1 MQKEYKRKKNG
12 VGMYNLD
19 SQEALSQFNSDQ
31 ETGLSDGEA
40 RQRLRE
46 YGFNVLKKKQSWK
59 WLRLISNQFNDA
71 LVWILLAAAILA
83 FLFSE
88 YRDTTI
94 ILIIVFLNA
103 TIGFFQEFKA
113 ERILASIRKLTKDKA
128 LVIRAKEKKEI
139 DSRFVVP
146 GDIIFV
152 SSGDSVPADGLLLE
166 AYELR
171 VNSFVFT
178 GESKPKKKEAKVQK
192 DLEISLADI
201 DNMLFMGETVAT
213 GEALYL
219 VTATGMDTELGK
231 IADLTQEVRDDLTPM
246 QKQMRTLGR
255 DVTILSLFIGV
266 MVLVAG
272 QYLKMSLYQN
282 FLFAL
287 ALSVSVVPEG
297 LPAAISVALSL
308 GMKRLLKEKV
318 LAKKLNAVE
327 TLGSVSM
334 VCSDKT
340 GTITRNE
347 LTVVKVVVNRDE
359 IFEIDGAGYEPHG
372 NFYEEGRKVNPKDI
386 QNLDMLFKIGALCN
400 DASLVKENGDYKIIG
415 DPTEGAIIVAG
426 KKYESKE
433 GYFGIGEKKIDEKPF
448 SSERMRMSVIY
459 KNKNIVSFVKGS
471 PDVMVELCNF
481 RKVGDEVLEFTEEEK
496 NNVRKVYNDMSGNAL
511 RVLAFAYRNLDE
523 VTAGLDKPTYAQVLA
538 DKTEKDL
545 IWVGMMAMID
555 PPRRDVTQAL
565 AECRKLGIRVIM
577 ITGDYAITAK
587 AIAENVGLIERDK
600 DQDENSVIDGKTLDV
615 LSDNELYQKIKSGVC
630 VFARIAPEQKLRIA
644 TVLKKYGEVIA
655 MTGDGVNDAPALKR
669 ADIGVAMGIMGTDVS
684 KEAADMI
691 LMDDNFASIVSGIE
705 EGRTIF
711 ANLKKFVHYVF
722 TSNASELITVLF
734 GVLLQI
740 PSPVSAIQI
749 LAVDLGTDIFPSF
762 SLGLEPKE
770 PNMTDERKKK
780 VNSKDSIMNFS
791 GFRRIIYLGIIMA
804 IGAVVAFIW
813 SMLRGGWHFGD
824 GIAPDSLLYIKSTT
838 AAYAVLSMSQLANL
852 LQSRSEKL
860 SPFQLGFFK
869 NKYAIFSIFISISI
883 FLSFMYVPL
892 FQKYLHML
900 PIDVWDWLAAVVTF
914 LAVFIWEEGRKA
926 EENNDK
932 K

>member
-1 MQKEYKRKKNG
+1 MSTKNKKNI
-12 VGMYNLD
+12 YSLD
-19 SQEALSQFNSDQ
+19 SQEALSEFNSDR
-31 ETGLSDGEA
+31 EAGLSDEEA

-46 YGFNVLKKKQSWK
+46 YGLNALKKKRSWK

-71 LVWILLAAAILA
+71 LVWILLVAAILA
-83 FLFSE
+83 FFFSE

-128 LVIRAKEKKEI
+128 LVIRGKEKKEI

-152 SSGDSVPADGLLLE
+152 SSGDSIPADGLLLE

-178 GESKPKKKEAKVQK
+178 GESKPKKKEAKALAELKV
-192 DLEISLADI
+192 SLADI

-213 GEALYL
+213 GEGLFL

-231 IADLTQEVRDDLTPM
+231 IANLAQEVKDDLTPM

-255 DVTILSLFIGV
+255 DVTILSLFIGAI
-266 MVLVAG
+266 VLIAG
-272 QYLKMSLYQN
+272 QYFRMSLYQN

-308 GMKRLLKEKV
+308 GMKRLLKNKV

-347 LTVVKVVVNRDE
+347 LTVVKVVLNDNEVL
-359 IFEIDGAGYEPHG
+359 EIDGAGYEPQG
-372 NFYEEGRKVNPKDI
+372 NFYESSRKINPKDI
-386 QNLDMLFKIGALCN
+386 KNLELLFKIGSLCN
-400 DASLVKENGDYKIIG
+400 DASLIKEDGAYKIIG

-426 KKYESKE
+426 KKYESGS
-433 GYFGIGEKKIDEKPF
+433 GYFAIGEKKIDEKPF

-459 KNKNIVSFVKGS
+459 KNKDIISFVKGS
-471 PDVMVELCNF
+471 PDVMIDLCKF
-481 RKVGDEVLEFTEEEK
+481 RKVGDEILEFTKEEK
-496 NNVRKVYNDMSGNAL
+496 DNVKKVYNDMSAEAL
-511 RVLAFAYRNLDE
+511 RVLAFAYRNLNE
-523 VTAGLDKPTYAQVLA
+523 AAIGLDKPSAAKAMA
-538 DKTEKDL
+538 DEAEKNL
-545 IWVGMMAMID
+545 VWVGMMAMID
-555 PPRRDVTQAL
+555 PPRRDVTKAL
-565 AECRKLGIRVIM
+565 VECRKLGIRVIM

-587 AIAENVGLIERDK
+587 AIAQNVGLIEKSK
-600 DQDENSVIDGKTLDV
+600 DQDKNSVIDGKTLDV
-615 LSDNELYQKIKSGVC
+615 LNDKELYQKIKSGVC

-644 TVLKKYGEVIA
+644 SVLKKYGEVIA

-691 LMDDNFASIVSGIE
+691 LMDDNFASIVHGVE
-705 EGRTIF
+705 EGRIIF
-711 ANLKKFVHYVF
+711 NNLKKFVHYVF

-770 PNMTDERKKK
+770 PDMTVERRKRA
-780 VNSKDSIMNFS
+780 NSKDSVMTLK
-791 GFRRIIYLGIIMA
+791 GFRRIIYIGIIMA
-804 IGAVVAFIW
+804 TGAVVTFLW
-813 SMLRGGWHFGD
+813 SMTRGGWHFGD
-824 GIAPDSLLYIKSTT
+824 KIALDSLLYVKSTT
-838 AAYAVLSMSQLANL
+838 AAYAVLAMSQLANL
-852 LQSRSEKL
+852 LQSRSETL

-869 NKYAIFSIFISISI
+869 NRYAIFSVFISISI

-900 PIDVWDWLAAVVTF
+900 PIDAWDWLAAAATF

-926 EENNDK
+926 EENKDK
-932 K
+932 Y